1 MSLIN
6 QMLKDL
12 EERGAIST
20 DAEVE
25 IASNLNANNI
35 STNNLS
41 PANTPGAHLLSS
53 NNAKLSLVKM
63 GGLMILVAGAAYL
76 WTQNTQAESRLETR
90 HKISTPI
97 LNQTPSEVS
106 NQAISKQPLQK
117 AEVDA
122 TINSLTYQGP
132 PLFETELKFN
142 SAHLQNGIAKPQ
154 PKQTT
159 ALARS
164 ESVMDADSVK
174 KYEDLALKPT
184 PSEPVKLEKPILL
197 AHIEK
202 PAVKPNIDSSP
213 VGKQVRPEQQS
224 ANIYKQALT
233 YLQQGRVAEAQAMLA
248 SALEANPAN
257 HEARQTLAGL
267 LLDNKRHDE
276 AKSTLAAGV
285 EIAPEQTNFRIALA
299 RLQVEAGD
307 LNGALNTLEAGLSY
321 AKNDGNYQVFLATL
335 LQRASRHEE
344 AIAHYNAALSL
355 NAVSS
360 NATASALVGLG
371 ISLQATDKLKES
383 QEVFTRAQSSTTLS
397 PELLAFVEQ
406 RIKQLQQRLQN

>member
-25 IASNLNANNI
+25 IASNLSTNNI
-35 STNNLS
+35 SANNLS
-41 PANTPGAHLLSS
+41 PANTPESHLLST

-63 GGLMILVAGAAYL
+63 GGLMVLVAGAAYL
-76 WTQNTQAESRLETR
+76 WTQNTQAESRIETR
-90 HKISTPI
+90 HKTTTPVF
-97 LNQTPSEVS
+97 NQTPSELP
-106 NQAISKQPLQK
+106 NQAISKPPLQTT
-117 AEVDA
+117 EVDA
-122 TINSLTYQGP
+122 KSNSPTYQGP

-142 SAHLQNGIAKPQ
+142 ITHLQNGIAKPQ

-164 ESVMDADSVK
+164 ESEMDADSAK
-174 KYEDLALKPT
+174 KYEDLTLHPT
-184 PSEPVKLEKPILL
+184 PSEPVKLEKPIQL

-202 PAVKPNIDSSP
+202 PAIKPNIDSSP
-213 VGKQVRPEQQS
+213 VGKQIRPEQQS

-233 YLQQGRVAEAQAMLA
+233 YLQQGRVADAQAMLA
-248 SALEANPAN
+248 SAIEENPTN

-276 AKSTLAAGV
+276 AKATLSAGV
-285 EIAPEQTNFRIALA
+285 AIAPEQTNFRMALA
-299 RLQVEAGD
+299 RLQVDAGD
-307 LNGALNTLEAGLSY
+307 INGALKTLEAGLSY
-321 AKNDGNYQVFLATL
+321 AKNDGNYRVFLATL
-335 LQRASRHEE
+335 LQRTSQHEE

-360 NATASALVGLG
+360 NSTASALVGLG

-383 QEVFTRAQSSTTLS
+383 QEVFTRAQSSNTLS
-397 PELLAFVEQ
+397 PALLAFVEQ
-406 RIKQLQQRLQN
+406 RIKQIQQRLQN